1 MIKKEIKKE
10 YVTWQMV
17 DDFCDM
23 LVSTYWNTDVP
34 GVYGI
39 PRGGSILAVIISHR
53 LHIPMLA
60 SPVAGCLIVD
70 DICDTGESL
79 LHYIKNSSAL
89 NKPIYRIATMYYKEN
104 QLGVKPD
111 IYGYNKEDKWT
122 VFPWEDLKEV

>member
-1 MIKKEIKKE
+1 MIKKE

-23 LVSTYWNTDVP
+23 VASTYQDTDVT

-60 SPVAGCLIVD
+60 SPAKGCLIVD

-79 LHYIKNSSAL
+79 LHYVKNSSAV
-89 NKPIYRIATMYYKEN
+89 NKPLYHIATMYYKEN
-104 QLGVKPD
+104 QLGIEPD
-111 IYGYNKEDKWT
+111 TYGYNKEDKWV